1 MVEEKIFI
9 TDEELRELLRRA
21 EAKIKVVGVGGAG
34 NNTLHRL
41 KEMGIV
47 GAELIAVNTDA
58 QHLLR
63 VNADK
68 KILIGLETTA
78 GYGSGGDPKIGEAAA
93 KESEHTLKKAL
104 EGADMI
110 FITCGLGGGT
120 GTGASPVIAEISRKM
135 GALTIGV
142 VTLPF
147 SIEGRR
153 RMTIALEG
161 LERLRENVDT
171 TIVVPNDKLLEVAPD
186 LPIDAAFKTSDLVL
200 ANAIKGT
207 TEIITKPGLVNV
219 DFADVKAVLK
229 DGGFAVIGLGE
240 SDSEN
245 RAEEAVNKALTNPLL
260 TVDITGAKGALIHI
274 VGGRDLTLGE
284 AKTIV
289 DSIARRLDP
298 DAKFTW
304 GALIENEMEK
314 KIRVLAIIAGV
325 TPKDLKERAFFER
338 REVKKIEEELGIR
351 FLE

>member
-1 MVEEKIFI
+1 MDEEKIFI
-9 TDEELRELLRRA
+9 TDEELQEILRRA
-21 EAKIKVVGVGGAG
+21 EAKIKVVGIGGAG
-34 NNTLHRL
+34 NNTIHRL
-41 KEMGIV
+41 REMGIV

-63 VNADK
+63 VKADK
-68 KILIGLETTA
+68 KILIGIETTK

-93 KESEHTLKKAL
+93 KESEHVLKKAL
-104 EGADMI
+104 EGADMV

-120 GTGASPVIAEISRKM
+120 GTGASPVIAEIAKKL

-153 RMTIALEG
+153 RMGIALEG
-161 LERLRENVDT
+161 LDKLRDHVDT

-186 LPIDAAFKTSDLVL
+186 LPIDAAFKTSDLIL

-219 DFADVKAVLK
+219 DFADVRAVLEN
-229 DGGFAVIGLGE
+229 GGFAVIGMGE

-245 RAEEAVNKALTNPLL
+245 RAEEAVQKALSNPLL

-274 VGGRDLTLGE
+274 VGGRDLTLCE
-284 AKTIV
+284 ARTIV

-314 KIRVLAIIAGV
+314 RIRVLAIITGV
-325 TPKDLKERAFFER
+325 TPQEIKERAFFESK
-338 REVKKIEEELGIR
+338 EVKKIEEELGIK